1 MSSDPLPFAG
11 LKVVDC
17 GSYIAAPAAATVLAD
32 LGADVVKIEPPEGDP
47 YRYFYRSPGLPP
59 SERNFAWQI
68 DARNKR
74 SLVLDLKR
82 PEGLAVLQRLVA
94 DADVFI
100 TNLPLPVRERL
111 RVDHAALQTLNPRLI
126 YASFTAYGEAGA
138 EADKTG
144 FDATAYWAR
153 SGLMDLVRADHTAP
167 PARSVSGMGD
177 HPSAMALFGA
187 ITTALYRRERTGL
200 GGVVRSSLLA
210 NGLWANAVM
219 VQAELSGTIMPPR
232 PPRSHAP
239 NPLANLYR
247 CRDDRW
253 LNLTVLNEARQ
264 FLPLLQALDCTDLAD
279 DPRFSD
285 QPLRLRNHVE
295 LIERLDAR
303 FALHDLA
310 HWRERLD
317 RAGITFG
324 VIGKMADLAQDEQM
338 RAAGALVPLADGS
351 GLTVSSPFEIV
362 GTQKRAP
369 GSAPELGEHSE
380 SVQRDSGFSEAE
392 IAALRAGGVLG
403 AT

>member
-1 MSSDPLPFAG
+1 
-11 LKVVDC
+11 
-17 GSYIAAPAAATVLAD
+17 
-32 LGADVVKIEPPEGDP
+32 
-47 YRYFYRSPGLPP
+47 
-59 SERNFAWQI
+59 
-68 DARNKR
+68 
-74 SLVLDLKR
+74 
-82 PEGLAVLQRLVA
+82 
-94 DADVFI
+94 
-100 TNLPLPVRERL
+100 
-111 RVDHAALQTLNPRLI
+111 
-126 YASFTAYGEAGA
+126 
-138 EADKTG
+138 
-144 FDATAYWAR
+144 
-153 SGLMDLVRADHTAP
+153 
-167 PARSVSGMGD
+167 MGD

-362 GTQKRAP
+362 GTEKRAP

-380 SVQRDSGFSEAE
+380 SVLRDSGFSDDE

-403 AT
+403 AN